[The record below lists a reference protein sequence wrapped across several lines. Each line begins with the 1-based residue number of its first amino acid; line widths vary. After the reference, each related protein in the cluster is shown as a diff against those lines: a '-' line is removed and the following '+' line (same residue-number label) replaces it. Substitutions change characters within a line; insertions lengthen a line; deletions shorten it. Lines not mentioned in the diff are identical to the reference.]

1 MILLFMVIKQLESK
15 FSWIQG
21 EDVLYMHGKL
31 KVDECQTMIKYFK
44 NVNNEA
50 KMLLVSNRP
59 CSEGI
64 NLRAPTNP
72 F

>member
-1 MILLFMVIKQLESK
+1 
-15 FSWIQG
+15 
-21 EDVLYMHGKL
+21 MHGKL

>member
-1 MILLFMVIKQLESK
+1 MILIFMVIKQLESK
-15 FSWIQG
+15 FSWIQR

-31 KVDECQTMIKYFK
+31 KVYECQTMIKYFN
-44 NVNNEA
+44 NVNSKA

-64 NLRAPTNP
+64 NLREPINP